1 MEFIFPLIIIA
12 IVIGYYWGKYSKRK
26 IPSTP
31 KPYFDSGNQQLL
43 ADIVESLLAGNHLFL
58 TGSAGTG
65 KTYMIKNIAREIS
78 KRYKEVVLAA
88 TTGIGA
94 CQIREVTGLRLSSYI
109 KGLGTLHSA
118 AILPISDMP
127 DTPDRIEA
135 GKERLINTSVVIID
149 EISMLDS
156 LTFDRFME
164 RLQPNTGI
172 LAVGDFFQLP
182 PVRSTPEG
190 HPDFIFRS
198 ENFADFK
205 LIELQTIY
213 RQGDEDFIKFLQD
226 TRFGTPDWNFLD
238 NVNKNFDSAFPV
250 LCGTN
255 IEVDTYNSNEIG
267 AINHPVIESI
277 AYPEIPNP
285 RYTTGQALAWLTT
298 NTRAK
303 THLILKN
310 TMRVLCIQN
319 HGQLVN
325 GDLGTIEDISLEKF
339 NGTGL
344 PQWVDVKFDR
354 LEIGL
359 RKMAPFGFEKIYFNP
374 HTNREK
380 IDFTVK
386 QYPLIPAYGITVH
399 KSQGMTL
406 DQANIDGNKINFAPG
421 QAYTALSRVRT
432 PSGIMLQ
439 NGNNLAAFSAPS
451 VIEYYRN
458 APRFEKPTEDLSN
471 CICGII

>member
-1 MEFIFPLIIIA
+1 MEYVFLIIITA
-12 IVIGYYWGKYSKRK
+12 IAVSYYWSNRLKRR
-26 IPSTP
+26 IQSAP
-31 KPYFDSGNQQLL
+31 KPYFDSGNPQLL

-65 KTYMIKNIAREIS
+65 KTYMIKNIARGIS
-78 KRYKEVVLAA
+78 RRYKEAVLAA

-94 CQIREVTGLRLSSYI
+94 CQLREVTGLRLSSYI

-118 AILPISDMP
+118 AILPRSNMP
-127 DTPDRIEA
+127 DTPGGIET
-135 GKERLINTSVVIID
+135 GKQRLRKASVVIID

-156 LTFDRFME
+156 LTFERFME
-164 RLQPNTGI
+164 RVQPNTGI

-182 PVRSTPEG
+182 PVRCTPEG
-190 HPDFIFRS
+190 HPDFIFHS

-213 RQGDEDFIKFLQD
+213 RQGDEDFINFLQD
-226 TRFGTPDWNFLD
+226 MRLGNPDWSFLD
-238 NVNKNFDSAFPV
+238 NVNENFDSAFPV

-255 IEVDTYNSNEIG
+255 KEINTYNSDGIR

-277 AYPEIPNP
+277 AYPEISNP
-285 RYTTGQALAWLTT
+285 KYTKDRALAWLSQ

-319 HGQLVN
+319 HGRLVN
-325 GDLGTIEDISLEKF
+325 GDLGTIEDISSEKF

-354 LEIGL
+354 SGIGL
-359 RKMAPFGFEKIYFNP
+359 KRMTPFGFEKKYFNP
-374 HTNREK
+374 RTNQETT
-380 IDFTVK
+380 DFTVK

-406 DQANIDGNKINFAPG
+406 DKANIDGNRINFASG

-439 NGNNLAAFSAPS
+439 NANNLAAFSSPL
-451 VIEYYRN
+451 VVEYYRN
-458 APRFEKPTEDLSN
+458 APRFEKPTIVL
-471 CICGII
+471 